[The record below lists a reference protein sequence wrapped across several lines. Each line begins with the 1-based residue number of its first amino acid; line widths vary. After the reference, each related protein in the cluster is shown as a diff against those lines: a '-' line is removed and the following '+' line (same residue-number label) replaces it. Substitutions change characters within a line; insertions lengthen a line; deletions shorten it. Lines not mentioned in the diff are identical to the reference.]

1 MQELEVKIDGIEM
14 KLRKLLRK
22 AELLQKENKE
32 LFEENIKLKKELQ
45 ESIDI
50 VKTETTLASN
60 ANKTASDQDINKM
73 KEELDG
79 YIEEVTNCINL
90 LEA

>member
-32 LFEENIKLKKELQ
+32 LLEDNIKLKKELQ
-45 ESIDI
+45 ESRDN
-50 VKTETTLASN
+50 VKTETTLASK
-60 ANKTASDQDINKM
+60 ANNTASDQDINKL

-79 YIEEVTNCINL
+79 YIDEVTNCINL